1 MILNNEKF
9 ADGLYKVNHKIFKDE
24 RGTFEIIFN
33 NEVLSKNL
41 LFNPIQSNIVKSK
54 LNVFRGMHFQTENYS
69 QNKLVTVIKGEI
81 DDYVVDLR
89 KNSQTFLKTFK
100 INISEF
106 SDFSIFISKGFAH
119 GYHVK
124 SEYSIVQY
132 HIDNYYSS
140 IHERTINFR
149 DKKINIFI
157 KNDGLIISS
166 KDNRGIFL
174 DEYLKEN
181 KF

>member
-100 INISEF
+100 INLFCIYL
-106 SDFSIFISKGFAH
+106 ISKRFSVH
-119 GYHVK
+119 F
-124 SEYSIVQY
+124 
-132 HIDNYYSS
+132 N
-140 IHERTINFR
+140 
-149 DKKINIFI
+149 
-157 KNDGLIISS
+157 
-166 KDNRGIFL
+166 
-174 DEYLKEN
+174 
-181 KF
+181 